1 MQPSVV
7 VKAPVDSQ
15 TYSTSSPPQ
24 FRWDENGSSA
34 EEEPS
39 QSWYSV
45 KTYVEL
51 LSRRVLCNL
60 DPHYVADRCQVGVC
74 GWSSNCSIAFL
85 YNDVAAA
92 FPREPLRCA
101 YAGVLPRD
109 LRRVARRGQRDRQ
122 PVHHQPLVSD
132 LHATRK
138 DGASEVRGAAS
149 AKHRENFSSNPR
161 SSLLDLDGA
170 IETAVHGVVLK
181 LVLHVLR
188 GHRRVDVL
196 DDELRVIHGNARHL
210 TRDHRESD
218 NHGRNTSAA
227 KADTRR
233 PLRNSPGEP
242 PDCPL
247 FGPSAPRRSSWPRT
261 WRPMR
266 PKPLMPS
273 FTGASGLVDLR

>member
-1 MQPSVV
+1 MRTPVSFHGISVGSRVEDSVIGSPFTISPLSVTCTQP
-7 VKAPVDSQ
+7 ARMEPH
-15 TYSTSSPPQ
+15 
-24 FRWDENGSSA
+24 RSA
-34 EEEPS
+34 
-39 QSWYSV
+39 V
-45 KTYVEL
+45 L
-51 LSRRVLCNL
+51 LPN
-60 DPHYVADRCQVGVC
+60 A
-74 GWSSNCSIAFL
+74 
-85 YNDVAAA
+85 
-92 FPREPLRCA
+92 
-101 YAGVLPRD
+101 
-109 LRRVARRGQRDRQ
+109 
-122 PVHHQPLVSD
+122 SD
-132 LHATRK
+132 
-138 DGASEVRGAAS
+138 
-149 AKHRENFSSNPR
+149 KHRENFSSNPR

-196 DDELRVIHGNARHL
+196 DDELRVIHGNAHHL